1 MYDIKKII
9 RKGEGRIKET
19 YNAYPPDLPDSGW
32 VYKEGIRYLD
42 CDLCNNKGYTERE
55 YKTKTKTEIIGYE

>member
-1 MYDIKKII
+1 
-9 RKGEGRIKET
+9 
-19 YNAYPPDLPDSGW
+19 LPDSGW

-55 YKTKTKTEIIGYE
+55 YKMKTKTEIIGYE